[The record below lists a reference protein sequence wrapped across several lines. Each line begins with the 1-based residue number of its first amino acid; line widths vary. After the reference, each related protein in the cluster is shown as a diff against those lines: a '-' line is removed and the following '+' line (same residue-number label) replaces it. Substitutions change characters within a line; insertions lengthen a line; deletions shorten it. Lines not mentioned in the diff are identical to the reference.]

1 MTISTTDG
9 TLTTEMQEKI
19 YKSLDDG
26 YGQVKFF
33 QDQVVILD
41 DEKSSWD
48 NAIFKL
54 DSELFGEIQ
63 IVNRAIDDVKDAYS
77 ERLSGVGSCK
87 SDLFW
92 VAYNYDDTEDEYDL
106 VCCKING
113 NGYTDLMA
121 QLGADFPSANLVG
134 ESAAGIASTFFYYI
148 LPSSNGI
155 GGIGVLT
162 TSPTN
167 SVTGAEQGT
176 TNSFTHDADTWRFGF
191 EPKNY
196 YGLKYYLDPYQK
208 DIGDTFVTSFIGTVN
223 SGSNQLTVMSPVGST
238 GQDPDVSPIYQTG
251 QIVRCDKEGVIVG
264 TNKIIGINTGT
275 ADLAQIPTTGAAGVV
290 TTNSSTVNIL
300 SLDIVTGAGVSAFE
314 SISFSVLDN
323 PTTGPVGVISD
334 VTSNGEVYKANQF
347 GKDGYYSIP
356 STSNLGGEGA
366 RFVVFTN
373 ASGGIATVGFG
384 TTTGGVANDVIGSG
398 GLGYSVGERITIAGT
413 SIGMGAGTT
422 ANDLSFTV
430 KSIQEGRFRYGFIL
444 HDDPA
449 HWPKPND
456 PQTVG
461 IMQTANLGI
470 GGRISLDNSGDPK
483 GSQSWD
489 PQLDGYRIPMDPSN
503 PTVLTQVVPP
513 TVGADKA
520 FWMVGFQTAPAR
532 SKPGG
537 VPPIKA
543 YEGETIGS
551 IAISAVENHLATLS
565 ACDTSLDNTIN
576 NAIGILTTREASFTD
591 QDGRNKTI
599 VDATN
604 ALREERNE
612 ICMRIWGDRTAIGDL
627 NNKITRLESLRGFIN
642 IETIEDII
650 E

>member
-1 MTISTTDG
+1 MS
-9 TLTTEMQEKI
+9 LTTEMQQKI
-19 YKSLDDG
+19 YDSLDDA
-26 YGQVKFF
+26 YGQVKFL
-33 QDQVVILD
+33 QDQVVLLD
-41 DEKSSWD
+41 NDKSGWD
-48 NAIFKL
+48 QAIFKV
-54 DSELFGEIQ
+54 DSQLFGEIQ
-63 IVNRAIDDVKDAYS
+63 IVNRAIDDVKDAYNA
-77 ERLSGVGSCK
+77 RLSGVGSCK

-92 VAYNYDDTEDEYDL
+92 LAYNYDDTEDEYEF
-106 VCCKING
+106 VCAKING

-121 QLGADFPSANLVG
+121 QLGADHPSANLVG
-134 ESAAGIASTFFYYI
+134 VGSTFFHYI

-155 GGIGVLT
+155 GGIGILT

-167 SVTGAEQGT
+167 AVTGAEQGT
-176 TNSFTHDADTWRFGF
+176 TDSFTHDENTFRFGF

-208 DIGDTFVTSFIGTVN
+208 DIGDTFVTSFIGTI
-223 SGSNQLTVMSPVGST
+223 SAGSNLLTVMSPVGST
-238 GQDPDVSPIYQTG
+238 GQDPGMSPIYKTG
-251 QIVRCDKEGVIVG
+251 QLVVCDDDAVL
-264 TNKIIGINTGT
+264 TTPTKIIGINTGS

-290 TTNSSTVNIL
+290 TTNVSTVNIL
-300 SLDIVTGAGVSAFE
+300 SLDIVAGAGVSAFE

-334 VTSNGEVYKANQF
+334 VTSNGEVYKVSQKYHAV
-347 GKDGYYSIP
+347 P

-366 RFVVFTN
+366 TFSVFTN
-373 ASGGIATVGFG
+373 PSGGIATVGIS
-384 TTTGGVANDVIGSG
+384 TTTGGVAIDIIGAG
-398 GLGYSVGERITIAGT
+398 GLGYSNGETITIAGT

-422 ANDLSFTV
+422 ANDVSFTV
-430 KSIQEGRFRYGFIL
+430 KTIQDGRFTYGFIL
-444 HDDPA
+444 HDDPRY
-449 HWPKPND
+449 WPKPSD

-461 IMQTANLGI
+461 IMQTSNLGI

-489 PQLDGYRIPMDPSN
+489 PQLNGYSIPMDPSN
-503 PTVLTQVVPP
+503 FAILTRVDPP

-520 FWMVGFQTAPAR
+520 FWRVGFQTAPAR

-591 QDGRNKTI
+591 QDGRNKTM

-604 ALREERNE
+604 ALREERNDL
-612 ICMRIWGDRTAIGDL
+612 CKRIWGNRTAIGDL
-627 NNKITRLESLRGFIN
+627 NNKITRLESLRGYIED
-642 IETIEDII
+642 ETIEDII
-650 E
+650 DE

>member
-1 MTISTTDG
+1 MS
-9 TLTTEMQEKI
+9 LTTEMQGKI
-19 YKSLDDG
+19 YASLDDG
-26 YGQVKFF
+26 YTQVKFF

-41 DEKSSWD
+41 DDKSSWD

-92 VAYNYDDTEDEYDL
+92 VAYNYDSTEDEYDL
-106 VCCKING
+106 VCAKLNG

-121 QLGADFPSANLVG
+121 QLGEDLPGGNLVG
-134 ESAAGIASTFFYYI
+134 VGSTFFYWV
-148 LPSSNGI
+148 LPSANGV

-167 SVTGAEQGT
+167 AVTGAEQGT

-196 YGLKYYLDPYQK
+196 YGLKYYLEPYQK
-208 DIGDTFVTSFIGTVN
+208 DIGDTFVTSFIGTV
-223 SGSNQLTVMSPVGST
+223 SPGSNLLTVMSPVGST
-238 GQDPDVSPIYQTG
+238 GQDPEVSPIYKTG
-251 QIVRCDKEGVIVG
+251 QIVTCDKDGVF
-264 TNKIIGINTGT
+264 TTTTKIIGINTGT

-300 SLDIVTGAGVSAFE
+300 SLDFVAGAGVSAFE

-323 PTTGPVGVISD
+323 PTTGPVGTIND
-334 VTSNGEVYKANQF
+334 VTSNGEVYKPNQ
-347 GKDGYYSIP
+347 KYHAVP

-366 RFVVFTN
+366 TFSVFTN
-373 ASGGIATVGFG
+373 ASGGIATTGIS
-384 TTTGGVANDVIGSG
+384 TLTGGVAPDIIGAG
-398 GLGYSVGERITIAGT
+398 GLGYSKGERITIAGT

-422 ANDLSFTV
+422 ANDLTFTL
-430 KSIQEGRFRYGFIL
+430 KNIQDGRFRYGFIL
-444 HDDPA
+444 HENPQY
-449 HWPKPND
+449 WPKPSD

-483 GSQSWD
+483 GAQSWD
-489 PQLDGYRIPMDPSN
+489 PALDGLEIPMDPTN
-503 PTVLTQVVPP
+503 YRILTKVVPP

-520 FWMVGFQTAPAR
+520 FWMVGFQTAPLA
-532 SKPGG
+532 SLA
-537 VPPIKA
+537 KA
-543 YEGETIGS
+543 HEGETSGS
-551 IAISAVENHLATLS
+551 NAESAFGSKLTTLS

-576 NAIGILTTREASFTD
+576 NAIGILTTREAAFTD
-591 QDGRNKTI
+591 EDGRNNLL

-612 ICMRIWGDRTAIGDL
+612 LCMRIWGNRTAIGDL
-627 NNKITRLESLRGFIN
+627 NNKITRLESLRGYIN
-642 IETIEDII
+642 NQTIEDII